1 MTAGQNQPHAPEREA
16 DVSDAMPVPSP
27 SREMGPAP
35 KGMSARIDTA
45 FEHSAGIDSMPLADA
60 RERQVILRAMAIAYS
75 AFQGTALL
83 VGLLLSASGL
93 WWAAIAL
100 GLVVAIPD
108 MVAKLYARKRG
119 VDLYWQSGI
128 ARKETSVLGLVL
140 STLVIMAVAGL
151 IAFNELY
158 GHPLLTWSWHIDF
171 SNSEGIAISI
181 FVGAFIGGTI
191 GWIFRRRRYR
201 AKLKALPQ
209 PSISGTNR

>member
-1 MTAGQNQPHAPEREA
+1 MTAGQNQPYVPEHEVN
-16 DVSDAMPVPSP
+16 VSDAHTGAVH
-27 SREMGPAP
+27 SRETGSAP
-35 KGMSARIDTA
+35 KGTSARIDTA

-75 AFQGTALL
+75 ASQRTALL
-83 VGLLLSASGL
+83 AGLLLSASGL

-140 STLVIMAVAGL
+140 STLVIIAVVGL
-151 IAFNELY
+151 IAFNAFY

-171 SNSEGIAISI
+171 ANSEGTAISI
-181 FVGAFIGGTI
+181 FVGAFIGGTT
-191 GWIFRRRRYR
+191 GWILRRRRYR
-201 AKLKALPQ
+201 AKLQAKAEQ
-209 PSISGTNR
+209 STNVESE

>member
-1 MTAGQNQPHAPEREA
+1 
-16 DVSDAMPVPSP
+16 
-27 SREMGPAP
+27 
-35 KGMSARIDTA
+35 MSARIDTA